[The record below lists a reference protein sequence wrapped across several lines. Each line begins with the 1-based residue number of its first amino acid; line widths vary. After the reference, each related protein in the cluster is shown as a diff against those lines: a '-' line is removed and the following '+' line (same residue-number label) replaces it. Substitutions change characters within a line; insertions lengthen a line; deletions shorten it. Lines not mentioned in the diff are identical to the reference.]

1 MNLSDAAAV
10 YAGTTEAQAVYY
22 GAKKIWPFSGWRQVG
37 STILGSAAG
46 DQLGYAVTI
55 NSAGDRIAASSP
67 YNDEAGSNTGSVR
80 VLQWNGTAWGQM
92 GASILG
98 NTTPVNTLGQSLSMS
113 DDGSILAVSSLTGYV
128 RVYEWNGTA
137 WGQKGSDIYQ
147 LTGSPST
154 GQAKFGESISLS
166 GDGTILA
173 IGVPSGNSYT
183 GYVRVYDWNGTSWT
197 QRGLN
202 ITEAG
207 SRVGQS
213 VALSEDGSKLAIG
226 ARYNNIGASNAGT
239 VRVLEWDGST
249 WLQLGQTIEGSVA
262 GDESG
267 WSVTINSLGTRIAIG
282 ARYHDLPSGDA
293 GNTRMFEWD
302 GTAWGQLGSSILGA
316 AGNDWSG
323 ASVSLN
329 ATGDIVAIGSERADS
344 GGTDS
349 GHVRVYQWSG
359 TSWSQI
365 GATIDGAAAG
375 DNFFPVALNAAGT
388 RLIAGG
394 KFNDAAGANA
404 GHAKVF
410 EFVV

>member
-1 MNLSDAAAV
+1 MNLIDATAV
-10 YAGTTEAQAVYY
+10 YAGTTEATAVYY
-22 GAKKIWPFSGWRQVG
+22 GVKKIWPFTGWRQVG
-37 STILGSAAG
+37 STILGSGAG

-55 NSAGDRIAASSP
+55 NAAGDRIAASSP

-154 GQAKFGESISLS
+154 GQADFGKSISLS

-173 IGVPSGNSYT
+173 IGVPSGTNYT

-202 ITEAG
+202 ITESG

-226 ARYNNIGASNAGT
+226 ARYNSIGLSNAGT
-239 VRVLEWDGST
+239 VRVLEWNGSN
-249 WLQLGQTIEGSVA
+249 WLQIGSIIQGSAA

-267 WSVTINSLGTRIAIG
+267 FSVDINAEGTRIAIG
-282 ARYHDLPSGDA
+282 ARYHDLPSGNA

-302 GTAWGQLGSSILGA
+302 GTAWGQMGSAILGA

-329 ATGDIVAIGSERADS
+329 ATGDIVAIGSELADS
-344 GGTDS
+344 GGTNS

-365 GATIDGAAAG
+365 GATIDGAAAE